1 MTGPVLTSHDGVG
14 WNHPKCENLM
24 RTEHENLINIIH
36 EEILR
41 FLNTGDFLHAN
52 PKFRIVFL
60 LSGKPDRDVM
70 ESAGLREV
78 VKRYSCLLVRSLSFM
93 ETIPEP
99 LGAIPEI
106 PPKDLLTSPPCLPEN
121 VKAFVLFQP
130 ELSFIARTA
139 LGTGDEPDIR
149 FIHYALTSEIT
160 ILGIPHDT
168 YAPSPHTKIEGNI
181 SDAHRARSSRQSLY
195 RQYQKT
201 LENWGVVWIPP
212 QNLSSALHK
221 ICGEDE
227 TRRSG
232 ATHAATGSK
241 KRLIITKEDVED
253 RIKRGERDWFIPP
266 DAIITDIARETADQ
280 KGLNLKQGE

>member
-1 MTGPVLTSHDGVG
+1 MS
-14 WNHPKCENLM
+14 
-24 RTEHENLINIIH
+24 TEHENLINIIH

-41 FLNTGDFLHAN
+41 FLSTKEFLHAN

-60 LSGKPDRDVM
+60 LSRKPDRDVM

-121 VKAFVLFQP
+121 VKAIVLLQP

-149 FIHYALTSEIT
+149 FIHHALTSEIT

-168 YAPSPHTKIEGNI
+168 YATSPHAKIEGKI
-181 SDAHRARSSRQSLY
+181 SDAHRARSSLQSLY

-201 LENWGVVWIPP
+201 LENWGVVWISP

-221 ICGEDE
+221 ICAEDE

-253 RIKRGERDWFIPP
+253 HIKRGEREWFIPP
-266 DAIITDIARETADQ
+266 DAVITDIARETADQ

>member
-1 MTGPVLTSHDGVG
+1 MT
-14 WNHPKCENLM
+14 
-24 RTEHENLINIIH
+24 TERENLINIIRD
-36 EEILR
+36 EILR
-41 FLNTGDFLHAN
+41 FLNAEEFHHAN

-60 LSGKPDRDVM
+60 LSGRPDRDVM
-70 ESAGLREV
+70 ESAGLGEI
-78 VKRYSCLLVRSLSFM
+78 VKQYSCLVVRSLSFM

-106 PPKDLLTSPPCLPEN
+106 PPKDLMTSPPHLPEN
-121 VKAFVLFQP
+121 VRAVVLFQP

-149 FIHYALTSEIT
+149 FIQHALTSDIP
-160 ILGIPHDT
+160 ILGIPRNT
-168 YAPSPHTKIEGNI
+168 YAPSPHAGTEWKFSN
-181 SDAHRARSSRQSLY
+181 AHSALSSLQSLY
-195 RQYQKT
+195 CQYQKT

-221 ICGEDE
+221 ICVEDK

-232 ATHAATGSK
+232 TTHAPTRSK
-241 KRLIITKEDVED
+241 KRLIITKEDVEE
-253 RIKRGERDWFIPP
+253 RIKKGEREWFIPS

-280 KGLNLKQGE
+280 KGFNLKQGK